1 MAASFKKLFKLLID
15 RDMKKKELA
24 EKAGISIATITKMGK
39 DGAVV
44 SSEVLVKISS
54 SFLRDFYRRYYG
66 KEMRQR
72 ALCLLTVHRKKP
84 YNNSGSFEK
93 RKEIIF
99 MSHKIIK
106 PEGIELIEYL
116 NNGYAICNRCGA
128 VMRQAEDPKTGCGV
142 YICPSCGLKVDEE
155 DYEYESDEEV
165 EWTEEMLDMEQG
177 DIPPAGCRACG
188 GPYPYCKTS
197 CKLFDD

>member
-1 MAASFKKLFKLLID
+1 
-15 RDMKKKELA
+15 
-24 EKAGISIATITKMGK
+24 
-39 DGAVV
+39 
-44 SSEVLVKISS
+44 
-54 SFLRDFYRRYYG
+54 
-66 KEMRQR
+66 
-72 ALCLLTVHRKKP
+72 
-84 YNNSGSFEK
+84 
-93 RKEIIF
+93 

-128 VMRQAEDPKTGCGV
+128 VMRQTEDPK
-142 YICPSCGLKVDEE
+142 E

>member
-1 MAASFKKLFKLLID
+1 M
-15 RDMKKKELA
+15 
-24 EKAGISIATITKMGK
+24 
-39 DGAVV
+39 
-44 SSEVLVKISS
+44 SS

-66 KEMRQR
+66 KEMLQR

-177 DIPPAGCRACG
+177 DIPPAGRRACG
-188 GPYPYCKTS
+188 GPYPYCKMS

>member
-1 MAASFKKLFKLLID
+1 M
-15 RDMKKKELA
+15 
-24 EKAGISIATITKMGK
+24 
-39 DGAVV
+39 
-44 SSEVLVKISS
+44 SS

-66 KEMRQR
+66 KEMLQR
-72 ALCLLTVHRKKP
+72 
-84 YNNSGSFEK
+84 
-93 RKEIIF
+93 
-99 MSHKIIK
+99 
-106 PEGIELIEYL
+106 
-116 NNGYAICNRCGA
+116 AICNRCGA
-128 VMRQAEDPKTGCGV
+128 VMRQTEDPKTGCGV

-197 CKLFDD
+197 CKLFDG

>member
-1 MAASFKKLFKLLID
+1 
-15 RDMKKKELA
+15 
-24 EKAGISIATITKMGK
+24 
-39 DGAVV
+39 
-44 SSEVLVKISS
+44 
-54 SFLRDFYRRYYG
+54 
-66 KEMRQR
+66 
-72 ALCLLTVHRKKP
+72 
-84 YNNSGSFEK
+84 
-93 RKEIIF
+93 

-128 VMRQAEDPKTGCGV
+128 VMRQTEDPKTGCGI
-142 YICPSCGLKVDEE
+142 YICPSCGLKMDEE

-188 GPYPYCKTS
+188 GPYPYCKSS

>member
-1 MAASFKKLFKLLID
+1 
-15 RDMKKKELA
+15 
-24 EKAGISIATITKMGK
+24 
-39 DGAVV
+39 
-44 SSEVLVKISS
+44 
-54 SFLRDFYRRYYG
+54 
-66 KEMRQR
+66 
-72 ALCLLTVHRKKP
+72 
-84 YNNSGSFEK
+84 
-93 RKEIIF
+93 

-128 VMRQAEDPKTGCGV
+128 VMRQTEDPKTGCGI
-142 YICPSCGLKVDEE
+142 YICPSCGLKMDEE

-188 GPYPYCKTS
+188 GQYPACKTS

>member
-1 MAASFKKLFKLLID
+1 
-15 RDMKKKELA
+15 
-24 EKAGISIATITKMGK
+24 
-39 DGAVV
+39 
-44 SSEVLVKISS
+44 
-54 SFLRDFYRRYYG
+54 
-66 KEMRQR
+66 
-72 ALCLLTVHRKKP
+72 
-84 YNNSGSFEK
+84 
-93 RKEIIF
+93 

-106 PEGIELIEYL
+106 PEGIEL
-116 NNGYAICNRCGA
+116 
-128 VMRQAEDPKTGCGV
+128 
-142 YICPSCGLKVDEE
+142 E

>member
-1 MAASFKKLFKLLID
+1 
-15 RDMKKKELA
+15 
-24 EKAGISIATITKMGK
+24 
-39 DGAVV
+39 
-44 SSEVLVKISS
+44 
-54 SFLRDFYRRYYG
+54 
-66 KEMRQR
+66 
-72 ALCLLTVHRKKP
+72 
-84 YNNSGSFEK
+84 
-93 RKEIIF
+93 

-128 VMRQAEDPKTGCGV
+128 VMEQTEDPKTGCEI

-177 DIPPAGCRACG
+177 EIPPAGCGACG

>member
-1 MAASFKKLFKLLID
+1 M
-15 RDMKKKELA
+15 
-24 EKAGISIATITKMGK
+24 
-39 DGAVV
+39 
-44 SSEVLVKISS
+44 SS

-66 KEMRQR
+66 KEMLQR

-93 RKEIIF
+93 R
-99 MSHKIIK
+99 
-106 PEGIELIEYL
+106 
-116 NNGYAICNRCGA
+116 GA

>member
-1 MAASFKKLFKLLID
+1 
-15 RDMKKKELA
+15 
-24 EKAGISIATITKMGK
+24 
-39 DGAVV
+39 
-44 SSEVLVKISS
+44 
-54 SFLRDFYRRYYG
+54 
-66 KEMRQR
+66 
-72 ALCLLTVHRKKP
+72 
-84 YNNSGSFEK
+84 
-93 RKEIIF
+93 

-128 VMRQAEDPKTGCGV
+128 VMRQTEDPKTGCGI
-142 YICPSCGLKVDEE
+142 YICPSCGLKMDEE

-188 GPYPYCKTS
+188 GHIRIAKRHVSYLMTKNIIERRS
-197 CKLFDD
+197 MLRHRLFLFGE

>member
-1 MAASFKKLFKLLID
+1 M
-15 RDMKKKELA
+15 
-24 EKAGISIATITKMGK
+24 
-39 DGAVV
+39 
-44 SSEVLVKISS
+44 SS

-66 KEMRQR
+66 KEMLQR

-116 NNGYAICNRCGA
+116 KALSFYFAKITA
-128 VMRQAEDPKTGCGV
+128 PF
-142 YICPSCGLKVDEE
+142 
-155 DYEYESDEEV
+155 
-165 EWTEEMLDMEQG
+165 MEN
-177 DIPPAGCRACG
+177 
-188 GPYPYCKTS
+188 
-197 CKLFDD
+197 

>member
-1 MAASFKKLFKLLID
+1 
-15 RDMKKKELA
+15 
-24 EKAGISIATITKMGK
+24 
-39 DGAVV
+39 
-44 SSEVLVKISS
+44 
-54 SFLRDFYRRYYG
+54 
-66 KEMRQR
+66 
-72 ALCLLTVHRKKP
+72 
-84 YNNSGSFEK
+84 
-93 RKEIIF
+93 

-128 VMRQAEDPKTGCGV
+128 VMRQTEDPKTGCGV

-188 GPYPYCKTS
+188 GPTIPV
-197 CKLFDD
+197 LQNVM

>member
-1 MAASFKKLFKLLID
+1 
-15 RDMKKKELA
+15 
-24 EKAGISIATITKMGK
+24 
-39 DGAVV
+39 
-44 SSEVLVKISS
+44 
-54 SFLRDFYRRYYG
+54 
-66 KEMRQR
+66 
-72 ALCLLTVHRKKP
+72 
-84 YNNSGSFEK
+84 
-93 RKEIIF
+93 

-128 VMRQAEDPKTGCGV
+128 IMRKT
-142 YICPSCGLKVDEE
+142 E
-155 DYEYESDEEV
+155 DYEFVSDEEV